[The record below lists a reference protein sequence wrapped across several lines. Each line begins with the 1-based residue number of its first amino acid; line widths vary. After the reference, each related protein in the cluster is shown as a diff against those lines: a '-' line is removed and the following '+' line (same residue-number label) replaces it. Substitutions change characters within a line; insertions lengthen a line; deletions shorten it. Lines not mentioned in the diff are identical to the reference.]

1 VRARGGV
8 MLRFVGLLLI
18 CSIGCI
24 ACKKKDGASGEGAS
38 QAALS
43 DRPADQP
50 KVFESF
56 ATHLDLW
63 EHAHLAEIDHHGLY
77 IEFGGPSR
85 HKYTF
90 GDWRSGFGKDSAVG
104 ADAFTHANAD
114 ASRVY
119 FNVDKPEALTLRL
132 RMKPLGTGLVTVYFN
147 GEALPATRFSG
158 SDFKDYDV
166 AVPAERVVAG
176 ENRLLLRFG
185 GTTVVNG
192 ETVAAAIASI
202 RVLSGAPD
210 ASSAFSAPRYAEIRT
225 ETQVGGVQ
233 RRALTVRAP
242 STLTFYVKVPAGGKL
257 GFGVGVAGDK
267 PKSARARVVVT
278 PEDGK
283 AQKLFDEPLSA
294 SFRDQVLPL
303 DAFAGRV
310 VRLDLIAEGELGMG
324 RVAWSTPAVLL
335 PPTKLEKP
343 EKQAKNVVVVL
354 IDTLRARSLK
364 AFNPQARPKTPVLD
378 KIAQEGAVLDATQ
391 APENWTK
398 PSTASLLTGLYPA
411 THGAKTDAAA
421 VPKGAT
427 LLSEALKEAG
437 FTTGSFIANGYV
449 SDKFGFN
456 QGWDKYTNYI
466 REKKSTDAENVF
478 KEAGDWVE
486 KHKDE
491 RFFAYVHTIDP
502 HVPYDPPEEF
512 LNLYKKGE
520 YAGQVAPRKTP
531 EQLAEAKKVPP
542 KITFSAA
549 DKQYLKDLYDGEV
562 SYHDHYLGLFIE
574 RLQKLGLYDDTIFVV
589 TADHGEE
596 FDEHGSWGHGHSV
609 YQELLWIPYI
619 VRFPGVVPAGK
630 RISEATSSMTIFP
643 TVLEAAGVPLPSVL
657 EERSVLSWLRGGAPP
672 SMPVAFSDFLDDR
685 RVIRAGRW
693 KLILRGTNA
702 TMFDLGS
709 DPTEQKEL
717 ERGKH
722 PIAARYTTIL
732 LGQFL
737 GARDRRNWQ
746 RATQGQ
752 GVKLEKENAAID
764 ETLREQL
771 KAIGYAGDGPTAG
784 DTH

>member
-1 VRARGGV
+1 MQRY
-8 MLRFVGLLLI
+8 VGLLLI
-18 CSIGCI
+18 CAIGCV
-24 ACKKKDGASGEGAS
+24 ACKKKDNAEAAGAG

-50 KVFESF
+50 KVFENYT
-56 ATHLDLW
+56 THLDLW

-77 IEFGGPSR
+77 VEFGGPSR
-85 HKYTF
+85 HKYTY
-90 GDWRSGFGKDSAVG
+90 GDWRSGFGKDGASG
-104 ADAFTHANAD
+104 ADAFTHGAES
-114 ASRVY
+114 SRVY
-119 FNVDKPEALTLRL
+119 FNVDKAEALTLRL
-132 RMKPLGTGLVTVYFN
+132 RMKPLGTTVVTAYFN
-147 GEALPATRFSG
+147 GEALPATRFG
-158 SDFKDYDV
+158 GNEFRDYDV
-166 AVPAERVVAG
+166 AVPVERVLAG
-176 ENRLLLRFG
+176 ENRLMLRFG
-185 GTTVVNG
+185 GKTVLNG
-192 ETVAAAIASI
+192 ETVSAAVASI
-202 RVLSGAPD
+202 RVMRGAPD
-210 ASSAFSAPRYAEIRT
+210 VGTTFSAPRYADVRT

-233 RRALTVRAP
+233 RRALTVRSP
-242 STLTFYVKVPAGGKL
+242 TTLTFYVKVPTGGKL

-267 PKSARARVVVT
+267 PKSARARITVT
-278 PEDGK
+278 AEDGK
-283 AQKLFDEPLSA
+283 PQKIFDEPLSA

-303 DAFAGRV
+303 DAFAGKI
-310 VRLDLIAEGELGMG
+310 VRLDLSAEGELGMG
-324 RVAWSTPAVLL
+324 RVAWSTPALLL
-335 PPTKLEKP
+335 PHMKLEKP
-343 EKQAKNVVVVL
+343 EKQAKNVIVVL

-364 AFNPQARPKTPVLD
+364 AFNPDTRVKTPVLD
-378 KIAQEGAVLDATQ
+378 KIALEGTVLEATQ

-466 REKKSTDAENVF
+466 REKKSTEAENVF
-478 KEAGDWVE
+478 KEAGDWIE

-491 RFFAYVHTIDP
+491 RFFTYVHTIDP
-502 HVPYDPPEEF
+502 HVPYDPPDEF
-512 LNLYKKGE
+512 LSLYKKGE

-531 EQLAEAKKVPP
+531 DQLAEAKKNPP
-542 KITFSAA
+542 KITFSPA

-574 RLQKLGLYDDTIFVV
+574 RLQKLGLYDDTVFVV

-619 VRFPGVVPAGK
+619 VRFPGVVPAAK

-657 EERSVLSWLRGGAPP
+657 EEKSVLSWLRGGPP
-672 SMPVAFSDFLDDR
+672 PAVPVAFSDFLDDR

-693 KLILRGTNA
+693 KLILRGTNE

-717 ERGKH
+717 ERGKS
-722 PIAARYTTIL
+722 PIAARYTTLL

-737 GARDRRNWQ
+737 GARDRRNWL
-746 RATQGQ
+746 RANQGQ

-771 KAIGYAGDGPTAG
+771 KAIGYAGDGPTPG